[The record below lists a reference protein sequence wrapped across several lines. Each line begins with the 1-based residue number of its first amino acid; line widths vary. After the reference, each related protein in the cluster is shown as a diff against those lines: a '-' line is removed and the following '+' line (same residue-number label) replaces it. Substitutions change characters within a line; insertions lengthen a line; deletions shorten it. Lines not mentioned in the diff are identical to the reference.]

1 MAGVGMGEV
10 GVDVCTGAGAD
21 VSTEAGADVSALA
34 PSQKI
39 LVTGASRGIG
49 RHIAAGLAR
58 PGRELILA
66 ARTVAGLDDVAGECE
81 ALGASV
87 VRLACHLED
96 AADVARMLEA
106 IKADG
111 GADMVV
117 NCAGIFG
124 EEKLPWE
131 TDPELWWETQL
142 VNVRAPYLIQHALVP
157 GMLERGGG
165 RILDLS
171 SGAAI
176 KDRDDSSGYYVSK
189 TALMRLGG
197 CLHEAGYARGLRVLE
212 MAPGVV
218 LTDMTRDAF
227 MHVGRTEWT
236 DPADV
241 AALADAFADG
251 ELDGLSG
258 CQVRAGADS
267 LEDLRARSARG
278 GIGEDERRL
287 RLSAWAE

>member
-1 MAGVGMGEV
+1 MAAGETNLEIS
-10 GVDVCTGAGAD
+10 GGAGN
-21 VSTEAGADVSALA
+21 TL
-34 PSQKI
+34 PSSGRI

-49 RHIAAGLAR
+49 RHIAVGLAR
-58 PGRELILA
+58 PRRTLILV
-66 ARTVAGLDDVAGECE
+66 ARTLDALEDVASECE
-81 ALGASV
+81 DRGAKV
-87 VRLACHLED
+87 CTIACQLENHDRLTH
-96 AADVARMLEA
+96 MLD
-106 IKADG
+106 IVKADG

-131 TDPELWWETQL
+131 TDPDLWWQTQL

-218 LTDMTRDAF
+218 LTDMTRDSL
-227 MHVGRTEWT
+227 MHKGRTDWT
-236 DPADV
+236 DPADSAAIV
-241 AALADAFADG
+241 AAFADG

-267 LEDLRARSARG
+267 LDELRARSKR
-278 GIGEDERRL
+278 GIGDDERRL
-287 RLSAWAE
+287 RLSGWAE

>member
-1 MAGVGMGEV
+1 MAAGETNLEIS
-10 GVDVCTGAGAD
+10 GGAGN
-21 VSTEAGADVSALA
+21 TL
-34 PSQKI
+34 PSSGRI

-49 RHIAAGLAR
+49 RHIAVGLAR
-58 PGRELILA
+58 PRRTLILV
-66 ARTVAGLDDVAGECE
+66 ARTLDALEDVASECE
-81 ALGASV
+81 DRGAKV
-87 VRLACHLED
+87 CTIACQLENHDRLTH
-96 AADVARMLEA
+96 MLD
-106 IKADG
+106 IVKADG

-131 TDPELWWETQL
+131 TDPDLWWQTQL

-212 MAPGVV
+212 DGAGRGAHGY
-218 LTDMTRDAF
+218 DTRLPHAQGSHRLDRS
-227 MHVGRTEWT
+227 GR
-236 DPADV
+236 
-241 AALADAFADG
+241 F
-251 ELDGLSG
+251 G
-258 CQVRAGADS
+258 CYCCCLCRR
-267 LEDLRARSARG
+267 RARRTLGLPGARG
-278 GIGEDERRL
+278 CRL
-287 RLSAWAE
+287 AG